1 MENVS
6 VYERVRRSNRG
17 RRGNRVP
24 RDHRVASSLCNI
36 RATLND
42 TSSGFNRVSYLNV
55 RYISSTM
62 SLRIRFL
69 ATDACIV

>member
-6 VYERVRRSNRG
+6 VYERVRPSNRG
-17 RRGNRVP
+17 RRGN

-36 RATLND
+36 PAMLND
-42 TSSGFNRVSYLNV
+42 TSPGFNRVSYLNV
-55 RYISSTM
+55 RYISSTV